1 MSLSFSP
8 IEFCDIFQ
16 KNTFRISLSIPYPFL
31 KYSNYHH
38 SVRKKWPYSELFWSA
53 FSRIQFECGKIR
65 TKVIPNTD
73 TFYVVLLYQKE
84 ALRGLLKL
92 KKDSAS
98 DILLVIVRYFQISYT
113 SEHML
118 LLENTC

>member
-1 MSLSFSP
+1 MA
-8 IEFCDIFQ
+8 
-16 KNTFRISLSIPYPFL
+16 
-31 KYSNYHH
+31 
-38 SVRKKWPYSELFWSA
+38 YSELFWSA
-53 FSRIQFECGKIR
+53 FSRIQSECGKIR
-65 TKVIPNTD
+65 TKVFPNTD

-92 KKDSAS
+92 KKDSVS

-113 SEHML
+113 LEHML